1 MFIKDMIPKGLNEA
15 YFGKSK
21 ELELI
26 EKSFDKA
33 IQSKDKIDT
42 SSLGVVAKQLQ
53 KKFGFDNVSI
63 GIDKTPELNAYTYI
77 DIADIRKM
85 RIKTSEGYKAMPGNT
100 CNILIV
106 YSPPMLSGVLSGKE
120 LTAITLHEIGHQF
133 AAKRI
138 ANSSSLRH
146 MASYIK
152 GLSELDKIIRIASQE
167 TNSIADMFMM
177 IRRVISKLT
186 EDAVFAIKYVIN
198 TLILLK
204 DILKTPTLKD
214 TYNLI
219 GDSSKFGRI
228 LNNLKNFDMRK
239 NPPVRVHDLE
249 EEMADSFATIYG
261 YGPELA
267 SALTKIEAADID
279 DNFDP
284 YDNSFYNL
292 YIYIPIYT
300 LLSYICTT
308 DSGIAIQ
315 TSKRVYAQLLTLRKE
330 INDINTD
337 AKTKKRILADID
349 ELEKVYGKYIDER
362 IEAAERNKV
371 KSATDKYNE
380 EFWNRVLTN
389 KGDNELFSYNKLG
402 ELLK

>member
-1 MFIKDMIPKGLNEA
+1 MFIKDMTTAVNET

-21 ELELI
+21 ELEII

-33 IQSKDKIDT
+33 IQSKDKIDA
-42 SSLGVVAKQLQ
+42 SSLGIVAKQLQ

-63 GIDKTPELNAYTYI
+63 GIDKTPGLNAYTYI
-77 DIADIRKM
+77 DIADIKKM
-85 RIKTSEGYKAMPGNT
+85 KIKTSEGYKALPGNT
-100 CNILIV
+100 CSILV
-106 YSPPMLSGVLSGKE
+106 VFSPAMLSGVLSGKE

-133 AAKRI
+133 ASKRI
-138 ANSSSLRH
+138 LNSSSLRY
-146 MASYIK
+146 MASYIR

-219 GDSSKFGRI
+219 GDSTKSNRI
-228 LNNLKNFDMRK
+228 MNYIKNFDK
-239 NPPVRVHDLE
+239 VKKPIKVHDLE

-267 SALTKIEAADID
+267 SALTKIEASDID
-279 DNFDP
+279 EEFDP

-300 LLSYICTT
+300 LLSYICTS

-315 TSKRVYAQLLTLRKE
+315 TSRRVYAQLLTLRKE
-330 INDINTD
+330 MNDINTD

-371 KSATDKYNE
+371 KSATDRYNE

-389 KGDNELFSYNKLG
+389 KRDNELLSYNKLG

>member
-1 MFIKDMIPKGLNEA
+1 MFIKDMTTAVNET

-21 ELELI
+21 ELEII

-33 IQSKDKIDT
+33 IQSKDKIDA
-42 SSLGVVAKQLQ
+42 SSLGIVAKQLQ

-63 GIDKTPELNAYTYI
+63 GIDKTPGLNAYTYI
-77 DIADIRKM
+77 DIADIKKM
-85 RIKTSEGYKAMPGNT
+85 KIKTSEGYKALPGNT
-100 CNILIV
+100 CSILV
-106 YSPPMLSGVLSGKE
+106 VFSPAMLSGVLSGKE

-133 AAKRI
+133 ASKRI
-138 ANSSSLRH
+138 LNSSSLRY
-146 MASYIK
+146 MASYIR

-219 GDSSKFGRI
+219 GDSTKSNRI
-228 LNNLKNFDMRK
+228 MNYIKNFDK
-239 NPPVRVHDLE
+239 IKKPIKVHDLE

-267 SALTKIEAADID
+267 SALTKIEASDID
-279 DNFDP
+279 EEFDP

-300 LLSYICTT
+300 LLSYICTS

-315 TSKRVYAQLLTLRKE
+315 TSRRVYAQLLTLRKE
-330 INDINTD
+330 MNDINTD

-371 KSATDKYNE
+371 KSATDRYNE

-389 KGDNELFSYNKLG
+389 KRDNELFSYNKLG

>member
-1 MFIKDMIPKGLNEA
+1 MFIKDMTTAVNET

-21 ELELI
+21 ELEII

-33 IQSKDKIDT
+33 IQSKDKIDA
-42 SSLGVVAKQLQ
+42 SSLGIVAKQLQ

-63 GIDKTPELNAYTYI
+63 GIDKTPGLNAYTYI
-77 DIADIRKM
+77 DIADIKKM
-85 RIKTSEGYKAMPGNT
+85 KIKTSEGYKALPGNT
-100 CNILIV
+100 CSILV
-106 YSPPMLSGVLSGKE
+106 VFSPAMLSGVLSGKE

-133 AAKRI
+133 ASKRI
-138 ANSSSLRH
+138 LNSSSLRY
-146 MASYIK
+146 MASYIR

-219 GDSSKFGRI
+219 GDSTKSNRI
-228 LNNLKNFDMRK
+228 LNYIKNFDK
-239 NPPVRVHDLE
+239 VKKPIKVHDLE

-267 SALTKIEAADID
+267 SALTKIEASDID
-279 DNFDP
+279 EEFDP

-315 TSKRVYAQLLTLRKE
+315 TSRRVYAQLLTLRKE
-330 INDINTD
+330 MNDINTD

-371 KSATDKYNE
+371 KSTTDRYNE

-389 KGDNELFSYNKLG
+389 KRDNELFSYNKLG

>member
-1 MFIKDMIPKGLNEA
+1 MFIKDMTTAVNET

-21 ELELI
+21 ELEII

-33 IQSKDKIDT
+33 IQSKDKIDA
-42 SSLGVVAKQLQ
+42 SSLGIVAKQLQ

-63 GIDKTPELNAYTYI
+63 GIDKTPGLNAYTYI
-77 DIADIRKM
+77 DIADIKKM
-85 RIKTSEGYKAMPGNT
+85 KIKTSEGYKALPGNT
-100 CNILIV
+100 CSILV
-106 YSPPMLSGVLSGKE
+106 VFSPAMLSGVLSGKE

-133 AAKRI
+133 ASKRI
-138 ANSSSLRH
+138 LNSSSLRY
-146 MASYIK
+146 MASYIR

-219 GDSSKFGRI
+219 GDSTKSNRI
-228 LNNLKNFDMRK
+228 MNYIKNFDK
-239 NPPVRVHDLE
+239 VKKPIKVHDLE

-267 SALTKIEAADID
+267 SALTKIEASDID
-279 DNFDP
+279 EEFDP

-300 LLSYICTT
+300 LLSYICTS

-315 TSKRVYAQLLTLRKE
+315 TSRRVYAQLLTLRKE
-330 INDINTD
+330 MNDINTD
-337 AKTKKRILADID
+337 AKTKKRIIADID

-371 KSATDKYNE
+371 KSATDRYNE

-389 KGDNELFSYNKLG
+389 KRDNELFSYNKLG

>member
-1 MFIKDMIPKGLNEA
+1 MFIKDMTTSVNET

-21 ELELI
+21 ELEII

-33 IQSKDKIDT
+33 IQSKDKIDA
-42 SSLGVVAKQLQ
+42 SSLGIVAKQLQ

-63 GIDKTPELNAYTYI
+63 GIDKSPGLNAYTYI
-77 DIADIRKM
+77 DIADLKKM
-85 RIKTSEGYKAMPGNT
+85 KIKTSEGYKALPGNT
-100 CNILIV
+100 CSILV
-106 YSPPMLSGVLSGKE
+106 VFSPAMLSGVLSGKE

-133 AAKRI
+133 ASKRI
-138 ANSSSLRH
+138 LNSSSLRY
-146 MASYIK
+146 MASYIR

-219 GDSSKFGRI
+219 GDSTKFNRI
-228 LNNLKNFDMRK
+228 MNYINNFDK
-239 NPPVRVHDLE
+239 VKKPIKVHDLE

-267 SALTKIEAADID
+267 SALTKIEASDID
-279 DNFDP
+279 DEFDP

-300 LLSYICTT
+300 LLSYICTS

-315 TSKRVYAQLLTLRKE
+315 TSRRVYAQLLTLRKE
-330 INDINTD
+330 MNDINTD

-349 ELEKVYGKYIDER
+349 ELEKAYGKYIDER

-371 KSATDKYNE
+371 KSTTDRYNE

-389 KGDNELFSYNKLG
+389 KRDNELFSYNKLG

>member
-1 MFIKDMIPKGLNEA
+1 MFIKDMTTTVNET

-21 ELELI
+21 ELEII

-33 IQSKDKIDT
+33 IQSKDKIDAA
-42 SSLGVVAKQLQ
+42 SLGVVAKQLQ

-77 DIADIRKM
+77 DIADIKKM

-106 YSPPMLSGVLSGKE
+106 YSPSMLSGVLSGKE

-138 ANSSSLRH
+138 SNSSSLRH
-146 MASYIK
+146 MASYIR
-152 GLSELDKIIRIASQE
+152 GLSELDKIIKIASQE

-219 GDSSKFGRI
+219 GDTSKFSRI
-228 LNNLKNFDMRK
+228 MNYIKNFDMVK
-239 NPPVRVHDLE
+239 KPVRVHDLE

-292 YIYIPIYT
+292 YIFIPIYT

-308 DSGIAIQ
+308 DSGVAIQ

-371 KSATDKYNE
+371 KSTTDRYNE

-389 KGDNELFSYNKLG
+389 KRDNELFSYNKLG

>member
-1 MFIKDMIPKGLNEA
+1 MFIKDMTTAVNET

-21 ELELI
+21 ELEII

-33 IQSKDKIDT
+33 IQSKDKLDT
-42 SSLGVVAKQLQ
+42 ASLGMVAKQLQ

-63 GIDKTPELNAYTYI
+63 GIDKTPGLNAYTYI
-77 DIADIRKM
+77 DIADIKKM
-85 RIKTSEGYKAMPGNT
+85 KIKTSEGYKALPGNT
-100 CNILIV
+100 CSILV
-106 YSPPMLSGVLSGKE
+106 VFSPAMLSGVLSGKE

-133 AAKRI
+133 ASKRI
-138 ANSSSLRH
+138 LNSSSLRY
-146 MASYIK
+146 MASYIR

-204 DILKTPTLKD
+204 DILKTQTLKD

-219 GDSSKFGRI
+219 GDSTKSNRI
-228 LNNLKNFDMRK
+228 MNYIKNFDK
-239 NPPVRVHDLE
+239 VKKPIKVHDLE

-267 SALTKIEAADID
+267 SALTKIEASDID
-279 DNFDP
+279 EEFDP

-292 YIYIPIYT
+292 YIYIPIYI
-300 LLSYICTT
+300 LLSYICTS

-315 TSKRVYAQLLTLRKE
+315 TSRRVYAQLLTLRKE
-330 INDINTD
+330 MNDIKTD

-371 KSATDKYNE
+371 KSATDRYNE

-389 KGDNELFSYNKLG
+389 KRDNELFSYNKLG

>member
-1 MFIKDMIPKGLNEA
+1 MFIKDMTTAVNET

-21 ELELI
+21 ELEII

-33 IQSKDKIDT
+33 IQSKDKIDA
-42 SSLGVVAKQLQ
+42 SSLGIVAKQLQ

-63 GIDKTPELNAYTYI
+63 GIDKTPGLNAYTYI
-77 DIADIRKM
+77 DISDIKKM
-85 RIKTSEGYKAMPGNT
+85 KIKTSEGYKALPGNT
-100 CNILIV
+100 CSILV
-106 YSPPMLSGVLSGKE
+106 VFSPAMLSGVLSGKE

-133 AAKRI
+133 ASKRI
-138 ANSSSLRH
+138 LNSSSLRY
-146 MASYIK
+146 MASYIR

-219 GDSSKFGRI
+219 GDSTKFSRI
-228 LNNLKNFDMRK
+228 MNYINNFDK
-239 NPPVRVHDLE
+239 VKKPIKVHDLE

-267 SALTKIEAADID
+267 SALTKIEASDID
-279 DNFDP
+279 EEFDP

-300 LLSYICTT
+300 LLSYICTSN
-308 DSGIAIQ
+308 SGIAIQ
-315 TSKRVYAQLLTLRKE
+315 TSRRVYAQLLTLRKE
-330 INDINTD
+330 MNDIKTD

-362 IEAAERNKV
+362 IEAAEINKV
-371 KSATDKYNE
+371 KSATDRYNE

-389 KGDNELFSYNKLG
+389 KRDNELFSYNKLG

>member
-1 MFIKDMIPKGLNEA
+1 MFIKDMTTAVNET

-21 ELELI
+21 ELEII

-33 IQSKDKIDT
+33 IQSKNKIDA
-42 SSLGVVAKQLQ
+42 SSLGIVAKQLQ

-63 GIDKTPELNAYTYI
+63 GIDKSPGLNAYTYI
-77 DIADIRKM
+77 DIADLKKM
-85 RIKTSEGYKAMPGNT
+85 KIKTSEGYKALPGNT
-100 CNILIV
+100 CSILV
-106 YSPPMLSGVLSGKE
+106 VFSPAMLTGVLSGKE

-133 AAKRI
+133 ASKRI
-138 ANSSSLRH
+138 LNSSSLRY
-146 MASYIK
+146 MASYIR

-219 GDSSKFGRI
+219 GDSTKFNRI
-228 LNNLKNFDMRK
+228 MNYIKNFDKVKKPM
-239 NPPVRVHDLE
+239 RVHDME

-267 SALTKIEAADID
+267 SALTKIEASDID
-279 DNFDP
+279 DEFDP

-300 LLSYICTT
+300 LLSYICTS

-315 TSKRVYAQLLTLRKE
+315 TSRRVYAQLLTLRKE
-330 INDINTD
+330 MNDINTD

-371 KSATDKYNE
+371 KSTTDRYNE

-389 KGDNELFSYNKLG
+389 KRDNELFSYNKLG

>member
-1 MFIKDMIPKGLNEA
+1 MFIKDMTTAVNET

-21 ELELI
+21 ELEII

-33 IQSKDKIDT
+33 IQSKDKIDA
-42 SSLGVVAKQLQ
+42 SSLGIVAKQLQ

-63 GIDKTPELNAYTYI
+63 GIDKTPGLNAYTYI
-77 DIADIRKM
+77 DIADIKKM
-85 RIKTSEGYKAMPGNT
+85 KIKTSEGYKALPGNT
-100 CNILIV
+100 CSILV
-106 YSPPMLSGVLSGKE
+106 VFSPAMLSGVLSGKE

-133 AAKRI
+133 ASKRI
-138 ANSSSLRH
+138 LNSSSLRY
-146 MASYIK
+146 MASYIR

-219 GDSSKFGRI
+219 GDSTKSNRI
-228 LNNLKNFDMRK
+228 MNYIKNFDK
-239 NPPVRVHDLE
+239 VKKPIKVHDLE

-267 SALTKIEAADID
+267 SALTKIEASDID
-279 DNFDP
+279 EEFDP

-300 LLSYICTT
+300 LLSYICTS
-308 DSGIAIQ
+308 DSSIAIQ
-315 TSKRVYAQLLTLRKE
+315 TSRRVYAQLLTLRKE
-330 INDINTD
+330 MNDINTD

-371 KSATDKYNE
+371 KSATDRYNE
-380 EFWNRVLTN
+380 EFWNRVLAN
-389 KGDNELFSYNKLG
+389 KRDNELFSYNKLG

>member
-1 MFIKDMIPKGLNEA
+1 MFIKDMTTVVNET

-21 ELELI
+21 ELEII

-33 IQSKDKIDT
+33 IQSKDKVDAT
-42 SSLGVVAKQLQ
+42 SLGTVAKQLQ

-63 GIDKTPELNAYTYI
+63 GIDKNPDLNAYTYI
-77 DIADIRKM
+77 DIADIKKM

-106 YSPPMLSGVLSGKE
+106 YSPSMLSGVLSGKE

-146 MASYIK
+146 MASYIR
-152 GLSELDKIIRIASQE
+152 GLSELDKIIKIASQE
-167 TNSIADMFMM
+167 TNSIVDMFMM

-204 DILKTPTLKD
+204 DILKTPNLKD

-219 GDSSKFGRI
+219 GDSSKFSRVMNYI
-228 LNNLKNFDMRK
+228 KNFDMVK
-239 NPPVRVHDLE
+239 KPVRVHDLE

-362 IEAAERNKV
+362 IEAAEKNKV
-371 KSATDKYNE
+371 KSTTDRYNE

-389 KGDNELFSYNKLG
+389 KRDNELFSYNKLG

>member
-1 MFIKDMIPKGLNEA
+1 MFIKDMTTAVNET

-21 ELELI
+21 ELEII

-33 IQSKDKIDT
+33 IQSKDKIDA

-63 GIDKTPELNAYTYI
+63 GIDKSPGLNAYTYI
-77 DIADIRKM
+77 DIADIKKM
-85 RIKTSEGYKAMPGNT
+85 KIKTSEGYKALPGNT
-100 CNILIV
+100 CSILV
-106 YSPPMLSGVLSGKE
+106 VFSPAMLSGVLSGKE

-133 AAKRI
+133 ASKRI
-138 ANSSSLRH
+138 LNSSSLRY
-146 MASYIK
+146 MASYIR

-219 GDSSKFGRI
+219 GDSTKFNRI
-228 LNNLKNFDMRK
+228 MNYINNFDK
-239 NPPVRVHDLE
+239 IKKPIRVHDLE

-267 SALTKIEAADID
+267 SALTKIEASDID
-279 DNFDP
+279 EEFDP

-300 LLSYICTT
+300 LLSYICTS

-315 TSKRVYAQLLTLRKE
+315 TSRRVYAQLLTLRKE
-330 INDINTD
+330 MNDINTD

-371 KSATDKYNE
+371 KSATDRYNE

-389 KGDNELFSYNKLG
+389 KRDNELFSYNKLG

>member
-1 MFIKDMIPKGLNEA
+1 MFIKDMTTAVNET

-21 ELELI
+21 ELEII

-33 IQSKDKIDT
+33 IQSKDKIDA

-63 GIDKTPELNAYTYI
+63 GIDKSPGLNAYTYI
-77 DIADIRKM
+77 DIADIKKM
-85 RIKTSEGYKAMPGNT
+85 KIKTSEGYKALPGNT
-100 CNILIV
+100 CSILV
-106 YSPPMLSGVLSGKE
+106 VFSPAMLSGVLSGKE

-133 AAKRI
+133 ASKRI
-138 ANSSSLRH
+138 LNSSSLRY
-146 MASYIK
+146 MASYIR

-219 GDSSKFGRI
+219 GDSTKSNRI
-228 LNNLKNFDMRK
+228 MNYIKNFDK
-239 NPPVRVHDLE
+239 VKKPIKVHDLE

-267 SALTKIEAADID
+267 SALTKIEASDID
-279 DNFDP
+279 EEFDP

-300 LLSYICTT
+300 LLSYICTS

-315 TSKRVYAQLLTLRKE
+315 TSRRVYAQLLTLRKE
-330 INDINTD
+330 MNDINTD

-371 KSATDKYNE
+371 KSATDRYNE

-389 KGDNELFSYNKLG
+389 KRDNELFSYNKLG

>member
-1 MFIKDMIPKGLNEA
+1 MFIKDMTTAVNET

-33 IQSKDKIDT
+33 IQSKNKIDA

-63 GIDKTPELNAYTYI
+63 GIDKSPGLNAYTYI
-77 DIADIRKM
+77 DIADIKKM
-85 RIKTSEGYKAMPGNT
+85 KIKTSEGYKALPGNT
-100 CNILIV
+100 CSILV
-106 YSPPMLSGVLSGKE
+106 VFSPAMLSGVLSGKE

-133 AAKRI
+133 ASKRI
-138 ANSSSLRH
+138 LNSSSLRY
-146 MASYIK
+146 MASYIR

-219 GDSSKFGRI
+219 GDSTKSNRI
-228 LNNLKNFDMRK
+228 MNYIKNFDK
-239 NPPVRVHDLE
+239 VKKPIKVHDLE

-267 SALTKIEAADID
+267 SALTKIEASDID
-279 DNFDP
+279 EEFDP

-300 LLSYICTT
+300 LLSYICTS

-315 TSKRVYAQLLTLRKE
+315 TSRRVYAQLLTLRKE
-330 INDINTD
+330 MNDINTD
-337 AKTKKRILADID
+337 AKTKKRIIADID

-371 KSATDKYNE
+371 KSATDRYNE

-389 KGDNELFSYNKLG
+389 KRDNELFSYNKLG

>member
-1 MFIKDMIPKGLNEA
+1 MFIKDMTPKGLNEA

-33 IQSKDKIDT
+33 IQSKDKVDAA
-42 SSLGVVAKQLQ
+42 SLGMVAKQLQ

-63 GIDKTPELNAYTYI
+63 GIDKTPGLNAYTYI
-77 DIADIRKM
+77 DIADIKKM
-85 RIKTSEGYKAMPGNT
+85 KIKTSEGYKALPGNT
-100 CNILIV
+100 CSILV
-106 YSPPMLSGVLSGKE
+106 VFSPAMLTGVLSGKE

-133 AAKRI
+133 ASKRI
-138 ANSSSLRH
+138 LNSSSLRY
-146 MASYIK
+146 MASYIR

-219 GDSSKFGRI
+219 GDSTKSNRI
-228 LNNLKNFDMRK
+228 MNYIKNFDK
-239 NPPVRVHDLE
+239 VKKPIKVHDLE

-267 SALTKIEAADID
+267 SALTKIEASDID
-279 DNFDP
+279 DEFDP

-300 LLSYICTT
+300 LLSYICTS

-315 TSKRVYAQLLTLRKE
+315 TSRRVYAQLLTLRKE
-330 INDINTD
+330 MNDINTD

-371 KSATDKYNE
+371 KSATDRYNE

-389 KGDNELFSYNKLG
+389 KRDNELFSYNKLG

>member
-1 MFIKDMIPKGLNEA
+1 MFIKDMTTAVNET

-21 ELELI
+21 ELETI

-33 IQSKDKIDT
+33 IQSKDKIDA

-63 GIDKTPELNAYTYI
+63 GIDKTPGLNAYTYI
-77 DIADIRKM
+77 DIADIKKM
-85 RIKTSEGYKAMPGNT
+85 KIKTSEGYKALPGNT
-100 CNILIV
+100 CSILV
-106 YSPPMLSGVLSGKE
+106 VFSPAMLSGVLSGKE

-133 AAKRI
+133 ASKRI
-138 ANSSSLRH
+138 LNSSSLRY
-146 MASYIK
+146 MASYIR

-219 GDSSKFGRI
+219 GDSTKSNRI
-228 LNNLKNFDMRK
+228 MNYIKNFDK
-239 NPPVRVHDLE
+239 VKKPIKVHDLE

-267 SALTKIEAADID
+267 SALTKIEASDID
-279 DNFDP
+279 EEFDP

-300 LLSYICTT
+300 LLSYICTS

-315 TSKRVYAQLLTLRKE
+315 TSRRVYAQLLTLRKE
-330 INDINTD
+330 MNDINTD

-371 KSATDKYNE
+371 KSATDRYNE

-389 KGDNELFSYNKLG
+389 KRDNELFSYNKLG

>member
-1 MFIKDMIPKGLNEA
+1 MFIKDMTSAIVNET

-33 IQSKDKIDT
+33 IQSKNKIDA
-42 SSLGVVAKQLQ
+42 SSLGIVAKQLQ

-63 GIDKTPELNAYTYI
+63 GIDKSPGLNAYTYI
-77 DIADIRKM
+77 DIADIKKM
-85 RIKTSEGYKAMPGNT
+85 KIKTSEGYKALPGNT
-100 CNILIV
+100 CSILV
-106 YSPPMLSGVLSGKE
+106 VFSPAMLSGVLSGKE

-133 AAKRI
+133 ASKRI
-138 ANSSSLRH
+138 LNSSSLRY
-146 MASYIK
+146 MASYIR

-219 GDSSKFGRI
+219 GDSTKFNRI
-228 LNNLKNFDMRK
+228 MNYINNFDK
-239 NPPVRVHDLE
+239 VKKPIKVHDLE

-267 SALTKIEAADID
+267 SALTKIEASDID

-292 YIYIPIYT
+292 YVYIPIYT
-300 LLSYICTT
+300 LLSYICTS
-308 DSGIAIQ
+308 DDGVAIQ
-315 TSKRVYAQLLTLRKE
+315 TSRRVYAQLLTLRKE
-330 INDINTD
+330 MNDINTD

-349 ELEKVYGKYIDER
+349 ELEKAYGKYIDER

-371 KSATDKYNE
+371 KSATDRYNE

-389 KGDNELFSYNKLG
+389 KRDNELFSYNKLG

>member
-1 MFIKDMIPKGLNEA
+1 MFIKDMTTAINET

-33 IQSKDKIDT
+33 IQSKNKIDA
-42 SSLGVVAKQLQ
+42 SSLGIVAKQLQ

-63 GIDKTPELNAYTYI
+63 GIDKSPGLNAYTYI
-77 DIADIRKM
+77 DIADIKKM
-85 RIKTSEGYKAMPGNT
+85 KIKTSEGYKALPGNT
-100 CNILIV
+100 CSILV
-106 YSPPMLSGVLSGKE
+106 VFSPAMLSGVLSGKE

-133 AAKRI
+133 ASKRI
-138 ANSSSLRH
+138 LNSSSLRY
-146 MASYIK
+146 MASYIR

-219 GDSSKFGRI
+219 GDSTKSNRI
-228 LNNLKNFDMRK
+228 MNYIKNFDK
-239 NPPVRVHDLE
+239 VKKPIKVHDLE

-267 SALTKIEAADID
+267 SALTKIEASDID
-279 DNFDP
+279 EEFDP

-300 LLSYICTT
+300 LLSYICTS

-315 TSKRVYAQLLTLRKE
+315 TSRRVYAQLLTLRKE
-330 INDINTD
+330 MNDIKTD
-337 AKTKKRILADID
+337 VKTKKRILADID

-371 KSATDKYNE
+371 KSATDRYNE
-380 EFWNRVLTN
+380 EFWNRILTN
-389 KGDNELFSYNKLG
+389 KRDNELFSYNKLG

>member
-1 MFIKDMIPKGLNEA
+1 MFIKDMTTTVNET

-33 IQSKDKIDT
+33 IQSKNKIDA
-42 SSLGVVAKQLQ
+42 SSLGIVAKQLQ

-63 GIDKTPELNAYTYI
+63 GIDKSPGLNAYTYI
-77 DIADIRKM
+77 DIADIKKM
-85 RIKTSEGYKAMPGNT
+85 KIKTSEGYKALPGNT
-100 CNILIV
+100 CSILV
-106 YSPPMLSGVLSGKE
+106 VFSPAMLSGVLSGKE

-133 AAKRI
+133 ASKRI
-138 ANSSSLRH
+138 LNSSSLRY
-146 MASYIK
+146 MASYIR

-219 GDSSKFGRI
+219 GDSTKSNRI
-228 LNNLKNFDMRK
+228 MNYIKNFDK
-239 NPPVRVHDLE
+239 VKKPIKVHDLE

-267 SALTKIEAADID
+267 SALTKIEASDID
-279 DNFDP
+279 DEFDP

-300 LLSYICTT
+300 LLSYICTS

-315 TSKRVYAQLLTLRKE
+315 TSRRVYAQLLTLRKE
-330 INDINTD
+330 MNDINTD

-371 KSATDKYNE
+371 KSATDRYNE
-380 EFWNRVLTN
+380 DFWNRVLTN
-389 KGDNELFSYNKLG
+389 KRDNELFSYNKLG

>member
-1 MFIKDMIPKGLNEA
+1 MFIKDMTTAVNET

-21 ELELI
+21 ELEII

-33 IQSKDKIDT
+33 IQSKDKIDA
-42 SSLGVVAKQLQ
+42 SSLGIVAKQLQ

-63 GIDKTPELNAYTYI
+63 GIDKTPGLNAYTYI
-77 DIADIRKM
+77 DIADIKKM
-85 RIKTSEGYKAMPGNT
+85 KIKTSEGYKALPGNT
-100 CNILIV
+100 CSILV
-106 YSPPMLSGVLSGKE
+106 VFSPAMLSGVLSGKE

-133 AAKRI
+133 ASKRI
-138 ANSSSLRH
+138 LNSSSLRY
-146 MASYIK
+146 MASYIR
-152 GLSELDKIIRIASQE
+152 GLSELDKIIRITSQE

-219 GDSSKFGRI
+219 GDSTKFNRI
-228 LNNLKNFDMRK
+228 MNYINNFDK
-239 NPPVRVHDLE
+239 VKKPIKVHDLE

-267 SALTKIEAADID
+267 SALTKIEASDID
-279 DNFDP
+279 DEFDP

-300 LLSYICTT
+300 LLSYICTS

-315 TSKRVYAQLLTLRKE
+315 TSRRVYAQLLTLRKE
-330 INDINTD
+330 MNDINTD

-349 ELEKVYGKYIDER
+349 ELEKVYGNYIDER

-371 KSATDKYNE
+371 KSATDRYNE

-389 KGDNELFSYNKLG
+389 KRDNELFSYNKLG

>member
-1 MFIKDMIPKGLNEA
+1 MFIKDMTTTVNET

-21 ELELI
+21 ELEII

-33 IQSKDKIDT
+33 IQSKDKIDA

-63 GIDKTPELNAYTYI
+63 GIDKSPGLNAYTYI
-77 DIADIRKM
+77 DIADIKKM
-85 RIKTSEGYKAMPGNT
+85 KIKTSEGYKALPGNT
-100 CNILIV
+100 CSILV
-106 YSPPMLSGVLSGKE
+106 VFSPAMLTGVLSGKE

-133 AAKRI
+133 ASKRI
-138 ANSSSLRH
+138 LNSSSLRY
-146 MASYIK
+146 MASYIR

-219 GDSSKFGRI
+219 GDSTKFNRI
-228 LNNLKNFDMRK
+228 MNYINNFDK
-239 NPPVRVHDLE
+239 VKKPIKVHDLE

-267 SALTKIEAADID
+267 SALTKIEASDID
-279 DNFDP
+279 EEFDP

-315 TSKRVYAQLLTLRKE
+315 TSRRVYAQLLTLRKE
-330 INDINTD
+330 MNDINTD

-371 KSATDKYNE
+371 KSATDRYNE

-389 KGDNELFSYNKLG
+389 KRDNELFSYNKLG

>member
-1 MFIKDMIPKGLNEA
+1 MFIKDMTSTIVNET

-21 ELELI
+21 ELEII

-33 IQSKDKIDT
+33 IQSKDKIDAA
-42 SSLGVVAKQLQ
+42 SLGVVAKQLQ

-63 GIDKTPELNAYTYI
+63 GIDKNPNLNAYTYI
-77 DIADIRKM
+77 DIADIKKM

-106 YSPPMLSGVLSGKE
+106 YSPSMLSGVLSGKE

-138 ANSSSLRH
+138 TNSSSLRH
-146 MASYIK
+146 MASYIR
-152 GLSELDKIIRIASQE
+152 GLSELDKIIKIASQE

-204 DILKTPTLKD
+204 DIFKTPTLKD

-219 GDSSKFGRI
+219 GDSSKFSRI
-228 LNNLKNFDMRK
+228 MNYIKNFDMVK
-239 NPPVRVHDLE
+239 KPVRVHDLE

-267 SALTKIEAADID
+267 SALTKIEAVDID

-308 DSGIAIQ
+308 DSGVAIQ

-371 KSATDKYNE
+371 KSTTDRYNE

-389 KGDNELFSYNKLG
+389 KRDNELFSYNKLG

>member
-1 MFIKDMIPKGLNEA
+1 MFIKDMTTAVNEI

-21 ELELI
+21 ELEII

-33 IQSKDKIDT
+33 IQSKDKIDA
-42 SSLGVVAKQLQ
+42 SSLGIVAKQLQ

-63 GIDKTPELNAYTYI
+63 GIDKTPGLNAYTYI
-77 DIADIRKM
+77 DIADIKKM
-85 RIKTSEGYKAMPGNT
+85 KIKTSEGYKALPGNT
-100 CNILIV
+100 CSILV
-106 YSPPMLSGVLSGKE
+106 VFSPAMLSGVLSGKE

-133 AAKRI
+133 ASKRI
-138 ANSSSLRH
+138 LNSSSLRY
-146 MASYIK
+146 MASYIR

-219 GDSSKFGRI
+219 GDSTKFNRI
-228 LNNLKNFDMRK
+228 MNYINNFDK
-239 NPPVRVHDLE
+239 VKKPIKVHDLE

-267 SALTKIEAADID
+267 SALTKIEASDID
-279 DNFDP
+279 EEFDP

-300 LLSYICTT
+300 LLSYICTS

-315 TSKRVYAQLLTLRKE
+315 TSRRVYAQLLTLRKE
-330 INDINTD
+330 MNDIKTD

-371 KSATDKYNE
+371 KSATDRYNE
-380 EFWNRVLTN
+380 EFWNKVLTN
-389 KGDNELFSYNKLG
+389 KRDNELFSYNKLG

>member
-1 MFIKDMIPKGLNEA
+1 MFIKDMTTAVNET

-21 ELELI
+21 ELEII

-33 IQSKDKIDT
+33 IQSKDKIDA
-42 SSLGVVAKQLQ
+42 SSLGIVAKQLQ

-63 GIDKTPELNAYTYI
+63 GIDKTPGLNAYTYI
-77 DIADIRKM
+77 DIADIKKM
-85 RIKTSEGYKAMPGNT
+85 KIKTSEGYKALPGNT
-100 CNILIV
+100 CSILV
-106 YSPPMLSGVLSGKE
+106 VFSPAMLSGVLSGKE

-133 AAKRI
+133 ASKRI
-138 ANSSSLRH
+138 LNSSSLRY
-146 MASYIK
+146 MASYIR

-219 GDSSKFGRI
+219 GDSTKSNRI
-228 LNNLKNFDMRK
+228 MNYIKNFDK
-239 NPPVRVHDLE
+239 VKKPIKVHDLE

-267 SALTKIEAADID
+267 SALTKIEASDVD
-279 DNFDP
+279 EEFDP

-300 LLSYICTT
+300 LLSYICTS

-315 TSKRVYAQLLTLRKE
+315 TSRRVYAQLLTLRKE
-330 INDINTD
+330 MNDINTD

-371 KSATDKYNE
+371 KSATDRYNE

-389 KGDNELFSYNKLG
+389 KRDNELFSYNKLG

>member
-1 MFIKDMIPKGLNEA
+1 MFIKDMTTSIVNET

-21 ELELI
+21 ELEII

-33 IQSKDKIDT
+33 VQSKDKIDA
-42 SSLGVVAKQLQ
+42 SSLGAVAKQLQ

-63 GIDKTPELNAYTYI
+63 GIDKNPDLNAYTYI
-77 DIADIRKM
+77 DIADIKKM

-106 YSPPMLSGVLSGKE
+106 YSPSMLSGILSGKE

-146 MASYIK
+146 MASYIR
-152 GLSELDKIIRIASQE
+152 GLSELDKIIKIASQE

-204 DILKTPTLKD
+204 DIFKTPTLKD

-219 GDSSKFGRI
+219 GDSSKFSRVMNYI
-228 LNNLKNFDMRK
+228 KNYDMVK
-239 NPPVRVHDLE
+239 KPIQVHDLE

-371 KSATDKYNE
+371 KSATDRYNE

-389 KGDNELFSYNKLG
+389 KRDNELFSYNKLG

>member
-1 MFIKDMIPKGLNEA
+1 MFIKDMTTAVNET

-21 ELELI
+21 ELEII

-33 IQSKDKIDT
+33 IQSKDKIDA
-42 SSLGVVAKQLQ
+42 SSLGIVAKQLQ

-63 GIDKTPELNAYTYI
+63 GIDKSPGLNAYTYI
-77 DIADIRKM
+77 DIADIKKM
-85 RIKTSEGYKAMPGNT
+85 KIKTSEGYKALPGNT
-100 CNILIV
+100 CSILV
-106 YSPPMLSGVLSGKE
+106 VFSPAMLSGVLSGKE

-133 AAKRI
+133 ASKRI
-138 ANSSSLRH
+138 LNSSSLRY
-146 MASYIK
+146 MASYIR

-219 GDSSKFGRI
+219 GDSTKSNRI
-228 LNNLKNFDMRK
+228 MNYIKNFDK
-239 NPPVRVHDLE
+239 VKKPIKVHDLE

-267 SALTKIEAADID
+267 SALTKIEASDID
-279 DNFDP
+279 EEFDP

-292 YIYIPIYT
+292 YVYIPIYT
-300 LLSYICTT
+300 LLSYICTS
-308 DSGIAIQ
+308 DAGVAIQ
-315 TSKRVYAQLLTLRKE
+315 TSRRVYAQLLTLRKE
-330 INDINTD
+330 MNDIKTD

-371 KSATDKYNE
+371 KSATDRYNE

-389 KGDNELFSYNKLG
+389 KRDNELFSYNKLG

>member
-1 MFIKDMIPKGLNEA
+1 MFIKDMTTTVNET

-33 IQSKDKIDT
+33 IQSKNKIDA
-42 SSLGVVAKQLQ
+42 SSLGIVAKQLQ

-63 GIDKTPELNAYTYI
+63 GIDKSPGLNAYTYI
-77 DIADIRKM
+77 DIADIKKM
-85 RIKTSEGYKAMPGNT
+85 KIKTSEGYKALPGNT
-100 CNILIV
+100 CSILV
-106 YSPPMLSGVLSGKE
+106 VFSPAMLTGVLSGKE

-133 AAKRI
+133 ASKRI
-138 ANSSSLRH
+138 LNSSSLRY
-146 MASYIK
+146 MASYIR

-219 GDSSKFGRI
+219 GDSTKSNRI
-228 LNNLKNFDMRK
+228 MNYIKNFDK
-239 NPPVRVHDLE
+239 VKKPIKVHDLE
-249 EEMADSFATIYG
+249 EEIADSFATIYG

-267 SALTKIEAADID
+267 SALTKIEASDID
-279 DNFDP
+279 EEFDP

-300 LLSYICTT
+300 LLSYICTS

-315 TSKRVYAQLLTLRKE
+315 TSRRVYAQLLTLRKE
-330 INDINTD
+330 MNDINTD

-371 KSATDKYNE
+371 KSATDRYNE

-389 KGDNELFSYNKLG
+389 KRDNELFSYNKLG

>member
-1 MFIKDMIPKGLNEA
+1 MFIKDMTTAVNET

-21 ELELI
+21 ELEII

-33 IQSKDKIDT
+33 IQSKDKIDA
-42 SSLGVVAKQLQ
+42 SSLGIVAKQLQ

-63 GIDKTPELNAYTYI
+63 GIDKSPGLNAYTYI
-77 DIADIRKM
+77 DIADIKKM
-85 RIKTSEGYKAMPGNT
+85 KIKTSEGYKALPGNT
-100 CNILIV
+100 CSILV
-106 YSPPMLSGVLSGKE
+106 VFSPAMLSGVLSGKE

-133 AAKRI
+133 ASKRI
-138 ANSSSLRH
+138 LNSSSLRY
-146 MASYIK
+146 MASYIR

-219 GDSSKFGRI
+219 GDSTKFNRI
-228 LNNLKNFDMRK
+228 MNYINNFDK
-239 NPPVRVHDLE
+239 VKKLIKVHDLE

-267 SALTKIEAADID
+267 SALTKIEASDID
-279 DNFDP
+279 EEFDP

-300 LLSYICTT
+300 LLSYICTS

-315 TSKRVYAQLLTLRKE
+315 TSRRVYAQLLTLRKE
-330 INDINTD
+330 MNDINTD

-371 KSATDKYNE
+371 KSATDRYNE

-389 KGDNELFSYNKLG
+389 KRDNELFSYNKLG

>member
-1 MFIKDMIPKGLNEA
+1 MFIKDMTTAVNET
-15 YFGKSK
+15 YFGKST
-21 ELELI
+21 ELEII

-33 IQSKDKIDT
+33 IQSKDKIDA
-42 SSLGVVAKQLQ
+42 SSLGIVAKQLQ

-63 GIDKTPELNAYTYI
+63 GIDKTPGLNAYTYI
-77 DIADIRKM
+77 DIADIKKM
-85 RIKTSEGYKAMPGNT
+85 KIKTSEGYKALPGNT
-100 CNILIV
+100 CSILV
-106 YSPPMLSGVLSGKE
+106 VFSPAMLSGVLSGKE

-133 AAKRI
+133 ASKRI
-138 ANSSSLRH
+138 LNSSSLRY
-146 MASYIK
+146 MASYIR

-219 GDSSKFGRI
+219 GDSTKSNRI
-228 LNNLKNFDMRK
+228 MNYIKNFDK
-239 NPPVRVHDLE
+239 VKKPIKVHDLE

-267 SALTKIEAADID
+267 SALTKIEASDID
-279 DNFDP
+279 EEFDP

-300 LLSYICTT
+300 LLSYICTS

-315 TSKRVYAQLLTLRKE
+315 TSRRVYAQLLTLRKE
-330 INDINTD
+330 MNDINTD

-371 KSATDKYNE
+371 KSATDRYNE

-389 KGDNELFSYNKLG
+389 KRDNELFSYNKLG

>member
-21 ELELI
+21 ELEII

-33 IQSKDKIDT
+33 IQSKDKVDAA
-42 SSLGVVAKQLQ
+42 SLGVVAKQLQ

-100 CNILIV
+100 CSILIV
-106 YSPPMLSGVLSGKE
+106 YSPSMLSGVLSGKE

-138 ANSSSLRH
+138 ANSS
-146 MASYIK
+146 
-152 GLSELDKIIRIASQE
+152 SELDKIIRIASQE

-267 SALTKIEAADID
+267 SALTKIEASDID
-279 DNFDP
+279 EEFDP

-300 LLSYICTT
+300 LLSYICTS

-315 TSKRVYAQLLTLRKE
+315 TSRRVYAQLLTLRKE
-330 INDINTD
+330 MNDINTD

-371 KSATDKYNE
+371 KSATDRYNE

-389 KGDNELFSYNKLG
+389 KRDNELFSYNKLG

>member
-1 MFIKDMIPKGLNEA
+1 MFIKDMTTAVNET

-21 ELELI
+21 ELEII

-33 IQSKDKIDT
+33 IQSKDKIDA
-42 SSLGVVAKQLQ
+42 SSLGIVAKQLQ

-63 GIDKTPELNAYTYI
+63 GIDKTPGLNAYTYI
-77 DIADIRKM
+77 DIADIKKM
-85 RIKTSEGYKAMPGNT
+85 KIKTSEGYKALPGNT
-100 CNILIV
+100 CSILIV
-106 YSPPMLSGVLSGKE
+106 FSPAMLSGVLSGKE

-133 AAKRI
+133 ASKRI
-138 ANSSSLRH
+138 LNSSSLRY
-146 MASYIK
+146 MASYIR

-219 GDSSKFGRI
+219 GDSTKFNRI
-228 LNNLKNFDMRK
+228 INYINNFDK
-239 NPPVRVHDLE
+239 VKKPIKVHDLE

-267 SALTKIEAADID
+267 SALTKIEASDID
-279 DNFDP
+279 EEFDP

-300 LLSYICTT
+300 LLSYICTS

-315 TSKRVYAQLLTLRKE
+315 TSRRVYAQLLTLRKE
-330 INDINTD
+330 MNDIKTD

-371 KSATDKYNE
+371 KSATDRYNE

-389 KGDNELFSYNKLG
+389 KRDTELFSYNKLG

>member
-1 MFIKDMIPKGLNEA
+1 MFIKDMTTTVNET

-21 ELELI
+21 ELEII

-33 IQSKDKIDT
+33 IQSKDKIDA
-42 SSLGVVAKQLQ
+42 SSLGIVAKQLQ

-63 GIDKTPELNAYTYI
+63 GIDKTPGLNAYTYI
-77 DIADIRKM
+77 DIADIKKM
-85 RIKTSEGYKAMPGNT
+85 KIKTSEGYKALPGNT
-100 CNILIV
+100 CSILV
-106 YSPPMLSGVLSGKE
+106 VFSPAMLSGVLSGKE

-133 AAKRI
+133 ASKRI
-138 ANSSSLRH
+138 LNSSSLRY
-146 MASYIK
+146 MASYIR

-219 GDSSKFGRI
+219 GDSTKSNRI
-228 LNNLKNFDMRK
+228 MNYIKNFDK
-239 NPPVRVHDLE
+239 VKKPIKVHDLE

-267 SALTKIEAADID
+267 SALTKIEASDID
-279 DNFDP
+279 EEFDP

-300 LLSYICTT
+300 LLSYICTS

-315 TSKRVYAQLLTLRKE
+315 TSRRVYAQLLTLRKE
-330 INDINTD
+330 MNDINTD

-371 KSATDKYNE
+371 KSATDRYNE
-380 EFWNRVLTN
+380 EFWNRILTN
-389 KGDNELFSYNKLG
+389 KRDNELFSYNKLG

>member
-1 MFIKDMIPKGLNEA
+1 MFIKDMTTAVNET

-21 ELELI
+21 ELEII

-33 IQSKDKIDT
+33 IQSKDKIDA
-42 SSLGVVAKQLQ
+42 SSLGIVAKQLQ

-63 GIDKTPELNAYTYI
+63 GIDKSPGLNAYTYI
-77 DIADIRKM
+77 DIADIKKM
-85 RIKTSEGYKAMPGNT
+85 KIKTSEGYKALPGNT
-100 CNILIV
+100 CSILV
-106 YSPPMLSGVLSGKE
+106 VFSPAMLSGVLSGKE

-133 AAKRI
+133 ASKRI
-138 ANSSSLRH
+138 LNSSSLRY
-146 MASYIK
+146 MASYIR

-219 GDSSKFGRI
+219 GDSTKSNRI
-228 LNNLKNFDMRK
+228 MNYIKNFDK
-239 NPPVRVHDLE
+239 VKKPIKVHDLE

-267 SALTKIEAADID
+267 SALTKIEASDID
-279 DNFDP
+279 DEFDP

-300 LLSYICTT
+300 LLSYICTS

-315 TSKRVYAQLLTLRKE
+315 TSRRVYAQLLTLRKE
-330 INDINTD
+330 MNDINTD

-371 KSATDKYNE
+371 KSATDRYNE

-389 KGDNELFSYNKLG
+389 KRDNELFSYNKLG

>member
-1 MFIKDMIPKGLNEA
+1 MFIKDMTTAVNET

-21 ELELI
+21 ELEII

-33 IQSKDKIDT
+33 IQSKDKIDA
-42 SSLGVVAKQLQ
+42 SSLGIVAKQLQ

-63 GIDKTPELNAYTYI
+63 GIDKTPGLNAYTYI
-77 DIADIRKM
+77 DIADIKKM
-85 RIKTSEGYKAMPGNT
+85 KIKTSEGYKALPGNT
-100 CNILIV
+100 CSILV
-106 YSPPMLSGVLSGKE
+106 VFSPAMLSGVLSGKE

-133 AAKRI
+133 ASKRI
-138 ANSSSLRH
+138 LNSSSLRY
-146 MASYIK
+146 MASYIR

-219 GDSSKFGRI
+219 GDSTKSNRI
-228 LNNLKNFDMRK
+228 MNYIKNFDK
-239 NPPVRVHDLE
+239 VKKPIKVHDLE

-267 SALTKIEAADID
+267 SALTKIEASDID
-279 DNFDP
+279 EEFDP

-300 LLSYICTT
+300 LLSYICTS

-315 TSKRVYAQLLTLRKE
+315 TSRRVYAQLLKLRKE
-330 INDINTD
+330 MNDINTD

-371 KSATDKYNE
+371 KSATDRYNE

-389 KGDNELFSYNKLG
+389 KRDNELFSYNKLG

>member
-1 MFIKDMIPKGLNEA
+1 MFIKDMTTTVNET

-21 ELELI
+21 ELETI

-33 IQSKDKIDT
+33 IQSKDKIDA

-63 GIDKTPELNAYTYI
+63 GIDKTPGLNAYTYI
-77 DIADIRKM
+77 DIADIKKM
-85 RIKTSEGYKAMPGNT
+85 KIKTSEGYKALPGNT
-100 CNILIV
+100 CSILV
-106 YSPPMLSGVLSGKE
+106 VFSPAMLSGVLSGKE

-133 AAKRI
+133 ASKRI
-138 ANSSSLRH
+138 LNSSSLRY
-146 MASYIK
+146 MASYIR

-219 GDSSKFGRI
+219 GDSTKSNRI
-228 LNNLKNFDMRK
+228 MNYIKNFDK
-239 NPPVRVHDLE
+239 VKKPIKVHDLE

-267 SALTKIEAADID
+267 SALTKIEASDID
-279 DNFDP
+279 EEFDP

-300 LLSYICTT
+300 LLSYICTS

-315 TSKRVYAQLLTLRKE
+315 TSRRVYAQLLTLRKE
-330 INDINTD
+330 MNDINTD

-371 KSATDKYNE
+371 KSATDRYNE

-389 KGDNELFSYNKLG
+389 KRDNELFSYNKLG

>member
-1 MFIKDMIPKGLNEA
+1 MFIKDMTTSIVNET

-21 ELELI
+21 ELEII

-33 IQSKDKIDT
+33 IQSKDKIDA
-42 SSLGVVAKQLQ
+42 SSLGIVAKQLQ

-63 GIDKTPELNAYTYI
+63 GIDKTPGLNAYTYI
-77 DIADIRKM
+77 DIADIKKM
-85 RIKTSEGYKAMPGNT
+85 KIKTSEGYKALPGNT
-100 CNILIV
+100 CSILV
-106 YSPPMLSGVLSGKE
+106 VFSPAMLSGVLSGKE

-133 AAKRI
+133 ASKRI
-138 ANSSSLRH
+138 LNSSSLRY
-146 MASYIK
+146 MASYIR

-219 GDSSKFGRI
+219 GDSTKSNRI
-228 LNNLKNFDMRK
+228 MNYIKNFDK
-239 NPPVRVHDLE
+239 IKKPIKVHDLE

-267 SALTKIEAADID
+267 SALTKIEASDID
-279 DNFDP
+279 EEFDP

-300 LLSYICTT
+300 LLSYICTS

-315 TSKRVYAQLLTLRKE
+315 TSRRVYAQLLTLRKE
-330 INDINTD
+330 MNDINTD

-371 KSATDKYNE
+371 KSATDRYNE

-389 KGDNELFSYNKLG
+389 KRDNELFSYNKLG

>member
-1 MFIKDMIPKGLNEA
+1 MFIKDMTTAVNET

-21 ELELI
+21 ELEII

-33 IQSKDKIDT
+33 IQSKDKIDA
-42 SSLGVVAKQLQ
+42 SSLGIVAKQLQ

-63 GIDKTPELNAYTYI
+63 GIDKSPGLNAYTYI
-77 DIADIRKM
+77 DIADIKKM
-85 RIKTSEGYKAMPGNT
+85 KIKTSEGYKALPGNT
-100 CNILIV
+100 CSILV
-106 YSPPMLSGVLSGKE
+106 VFSPAMLSGVLSGKE

-133 AAKRI
+133 ASKRI
-138 ANSSSLRH
+138 LNSSSLRY
-146 MASYIK
+146 MASYIR

-219 GDSSKFGRI
+219 GDSTKSNI
-228 LNNLKNFDMRK
+228 IMNYIKNFDK
-239 NPPVRVHDLE
+239 VKKPIKVHDLE

-267 SALTKIEAADID
+267 SALTKIEASDID
-279 DNFDP
+279 EEFDP

-300 LLSYICTT
+300 LLSYICTS

-315 TSKRVYAQLLTLRKE
+315 TSRRVYAQLLTLRKE
-330 INDINTD
+330 MNDINTD

-371 KSATDKYNE
+371 KSATDRYNE

-389 KGDNELFSYNKLG
+389 KRDNELFSYNKLG

>member
-1 MFIKDMIPKGLNEA
+1 MFIKDMTTAVNET

-21 ELELI
+21 ELEII

-33 IQSKDKIDT
+33 IQSKDKIDA
-42 SSLGVVAKQLQ
+42 SSLGIVAKQLQ

-63 GIDKTPELNAYTYI
+63 GIDKSPGLNAYTYI
-77 DIADIRKM
+77 DIADIKKM
-85 RIKTSEGYKAMPGNT
+85 KIKTSEGYKALPGNT
-100 CNILIV
+100 CSILV
-106 YSPPMLSGVLSGKE
+106 VFSPAMLSGVLSGKE

-133 AAKRI
+133 ASKRI
-138 ANSSSLRH
+138 LNSSSLRY
-146 MASYIK
+146 MASYIR

-219 GDSSKFGRI
+219 GDSTKSNRI
-228 LNNLKNFDMRK
+228 MNYIKNFDK
-239 NPPVRVHDLE
+239 VKKPIKVHDLE

-267 SALTKIEAADID
+267 SALTKIEASDID
-279 DNFDP
+279 EEFDP

-300 LLSYICTT
+300 LLSYICTS

-315 TSKRVYAQLLTLRKE
+315 TSRRVYAQLLTLRKE
-330 INDINTD
+330 MNDINTD
-337 AKTKKRILADID
+337 VKTKKRIIADID

-371 KSATDKYNE
+371 KSATDRYNE

-389 KGDNELFSYNKLG
+389 KRDNELFSYNKLG

>member
-1 MFIKDMIPKGLNEA
+1 MFIKDMTTAVNET

-21 ELELI
+21 ELEII

-33 IQSKDKIDT
+33 IQSKDKIDA
-42 SSLGVVAKQLQ
+42 SSLGIVAKQLQ

-63 GIDKTPELNAYTYI
+63 GIDKTPGLNAYTYI
-77 DIADIRKM
+77 DIADIKKM
-85 RIKTSEGYKAMPGNT
+85 KIKTSEGYKALPGNT
-100 CNILIV
+100 CSILV
-106 YSPPMLSGVLSGKE
+106 VFSPAMLSGVLSGKE

-133 AAKRI
+133 ASKRI
-138 ANSSSLRH
+138 LNSSSLRY
-146 MASYIK
+146 MASYIR
-152 GLSELDKIIRIASQE
+152 GLSELDKIIKIASQE

-219 GDSSKFGRI
+219 GDSTKSNRI
-228 LNNLKNFDMRK
+228 MNYIKNFDK
-239 NPPVRVHDLE
+239 VKKPIKVHDLE

-267 SALTKIEAADID
+267 SALTKIEASDID
-279 DNFDP
+279 EEFDP

-300 LLSYICTT
+300 LLSYICTS

-315 TSKRVYAQLLTLRKE
+315 TSRRVYAQLLTLRKE
-330 INDINTD
+330 MNDINTD

-371 KSATDKYNE
+371 KSATDRYNE

-389 KGDNELFSYNKLG
+389 KRDNELFSYNKLG

>member
-1 MFIKDMIPKGLNEA
+1 MFIKDMTTAVNET

-21 ELELI
+21 ELEII

-33 IQSKDKIDT
+33 IQSKDKIDA

-63 GIDKTPELNAYTYI
+63 GIDKTPGLNAYTYI
-77 DIADIRKM
+77 DIVDIKKM
-85 RIKTSEGYKAMPGNT
+85 KIKTSEGYKALPGNT
-100 CNILIV
+100 CSILV
-106 YSPPMLSGVLSGKE
+106 VFSPAMLSGVLSGKE

-133 AAKRI
+133 ASKRI
-138 ANSSSLRH
+138 LNSSSLRY
-146 MASYIK
+146 MASYIR

-219 GDSSKFGRI
+219 GDSTKSNRI
-228 LNNLKNFDMRK
+228 MNYINNFDK
-239 NPPVRVHDLE
+239 IKKPIKVHDLE

-267 SALTKIEAADID
+267 SALTKIEASDID
-279 DNFDP
+279 EEFDP

-300 LLSYICTT
+300 LLSYICTS

-315 TSKRVYAQLLTLRKE
+315 TSRRVYAQLLTLRKE
-330 INDINTD
+330 MNDINTD

-371 KSATDKYNE
+371 KSATDRYNE

-389 KGDNELFSYNKLG
+389 KRDNELFSYNKLG